1 MEMAR
6 KVAVMAVAILLGL
19 AEISVAM
26 DVCGVSE
33 DGLTACKP
41 WVTKPCPTEVPPA
54 VCCDNLSKADFDCFC
69 KYKHS
74 MLLSSF
80 GIDPD
85 LALALPA
92 KCNLPRSE
100 EHTSE

>member
-6 KVAVMAVAILLGL
+6 KVEVMAVVMILVGL
-19 AEISVAM
+19 VGISVAM
-26 DVCGVSE
+26 DVCGVSD

-41 WVTKPCPTEVPPA
+41 WVTNPCPTDVPPTA
-54 VCCDNLSKADFDCFC
+54 CCDGLSKADFGCLC
-69 KYKHS
+69 NYKHS
-74 MLLSSF
+74 LLLPSL

-92 KCNLPRSE
+92 KCSLPNTPSC
-100 EHTSE
+100 

>member
-6 KVAVMAVAILLGL
+6 KVAVMMVVILVGL
-19 AEISVAM
+19 AGISVAM
-26 DVCGVSE
+26 DVCGVDE
-33 DGLTACKP
+33 DGLTTCKP
-41 WVTKPCPTEVPPA
+41 WVTKPCPTELPPA
-54 VCCDNLSKADFDCFC
+54 ACCDSLSKADFDCFC

-74 MLLSSF
+74 MLLSSL

-92 KCNLPRSE
+92 KCSLPNTPSC
-100 EHTSE
+100 S